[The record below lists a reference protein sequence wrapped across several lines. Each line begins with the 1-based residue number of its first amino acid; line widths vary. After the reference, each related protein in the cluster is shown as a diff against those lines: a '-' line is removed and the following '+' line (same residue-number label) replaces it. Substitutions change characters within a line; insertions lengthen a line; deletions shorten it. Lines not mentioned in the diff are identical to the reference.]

1 MIIKDDTQFFIQ
13 QPRRGEREKLMT
25 VHLLNSAMMPQQGT
39 YQCEQTS
46 RETFAHL
53 VRTAHDNGS
62 LKSYIGYQETAKLIE
77 HLAGV
82 PIQVSRVKTVLQRG
96 DVMLVARLM
105 YRLANPANKEN
116 HKPTAENFEFFKV
129 TYS

>member
-1 MIIKDDTQFFIQ
+1 MIIKDDTQFFLQ
-13 QPRRGEREKLMT
+13 QPPRGEREKVT
-25 VHLLNSAMMPQQGT
+25 THLLNSAMMPQQGI

-53 VRTAHDNGS
+53 VKTAHDQGT
-62 LKSYIGYQETAKLIE
+62 LKSYIGYPETAKLIE
-77 HLAGV
+77 NLAGV
-82 PIQVSRVKTVLQRG
+82 PIQVSRIKTVLQRG